1 MRRRRILACL
11 SQESRLEKPNQ
22 ENEGIEYMSK
32 IFLADSKSND
42 VRIGRLLETFRAKIK
57 AYPPGQSAADCLR
70 HDL

>member
-1 MRRRRILACL
+1 
-11 SQESRLEKPNQ
+11 
-22 ENEGIEYMSK
+22 MSK

-70 HDL
+70 YDL